1 MSETEFSA
9 LKETLCAQQ
18 ELLQK
23 LYEELEAER
32 EASASAVSE
41 ALSVILRLE
50 GEKAAVKMESEQY
63 KRLSEQKICHAEESL
78 SIFEDVIYQKE
89 MEVAALDHQV
99 QAYRYK
105 LLSMG
110 CNDLDNENVVVET
123 TSIGRRNSCP
133 VSRIVEEEKMSQET
147 CDQGSDSYVEQMRK
161 LDARVKEIA
170 GGNCTNCR
178 RSTSPVSSRDY
189 GSGDLC
195 GESDS
200 RNGVAVDVC
209 CSTSI
214 HDVFEVP
221 LADESLDSCESD
233 EGVDDVHPRIDKMD
247 GGDGKDW
254 LKKVLESSQRES
266 KLFQRSDF
274 DCNLVVMEPRNMT
287 SEITEEVEM
296 PLECCNRDEE
306 VRLLNEIKER
316 LDSLHDEI
324 RGLKVKKKSFKREE
338 PSLSILS
345 EVFTR
350 NLSLYFS
357 FVS

>member
-170 GGNCTNCR
+170 GGNCTN
-178 RSTSPVSSRDY
+178 
-189 GSGDLC
+189 
-195 GESDS
+195 
-200 RNGVAVDVC
+200 
-209 CSTSI
+209 
-214 HDVFEVP
+214 
-221 LADESLDSCESD
+221 
-233 EGVDDVHPRIDKMD
+233 
-247 GGDGKDW
+247 
-254 LKKVLESSQRES
+254 
-266 KLFQRSDF
+266 
-274 DCNLVVMEPRNMT
+274 
-287 SEITEEVEM
+287 
-296 PLECCNRDEE
+296 
-306 VRLLNEIKER
+306 
-316 LDSLHDEI
+316 
-324 RGLKVKKKSFKREE
+324 
-338 PSLSILS
+338 
-345 EVFTR
+345 
-350 NLSLYFS
+350 
-357 FVS
+357 